1 MQEKIIWFVCGYIF
15 CIIVVFIM
23 EFKGKKKVKENE

>member
-15 CIIVVFIM
+15 CIIVTFIN
-23 EFKGKKKVKENE
+23 EFEFKKKVKE